1 MAAGVRLL
9 LVLLASHAG
18 HGHAAVAPV
27 EIGSF
32 APAATPSA
40 DIETVTASNF
50 EEKVLRPVNSS
61 AYMAMVLFPKGN
73 FSLELYRNAKSRLDS
88 SVRSREFLLFRPL
101 RFFVMDC
108 TNQANEEICRR
119 HTKDRYPSLMCFRG
133 PYVQRFNRF
142 SWYQESVSY
151 WVGRASRPAYI
162 IVENMEQWLGQE
174 AQAVPCFLLVVSKA
188 DPELLLRYE
197 ALAMELMEFQNFHL
211 AVDDGGEKWKDLPG
225 TRPSIHFIANKELH
239 LEAPPFELAFD
250 QDLLR
255 SWVIIS
261 SMPKVRHQINFYMW
275 ELIPIGWSVVVLRH
289 HGDHDAV
296 ERFQER
302 AQAMREA
309 LCYSFVHLDV
319 STESGNN
326 FAMTFFP
333 LLAAYWE
340 DYIPYFTDVQDPR
353 IFVFTKTHAGG
364 TLYWDS
370 HYIDF
375 PSPDDFQLEDVDK
388 LMRKSPALDPID
400 FAEWPHW
407 FLRYER
413 FGGRSSV
420 HRAIWLCAPFV
431 SFYLFLYFS
440 LWFFFFIRAI
450 HESGLFSL
458 LSLSSTTSQ
467 AAPERVKKPKKGK
480 KSR

>member
-1 MAAGVRLL
+1 MPDDAQPEKKRKAHKASGSAAPQTPPKQIEKKLMPSNPNMYKKATRGMPRFD
-9 LVLLASHAG
+9 LVSHG
-18 HGHAAVAPV
+18 DTLTG
-27 EIGSF
+27 ESF
-32 APAATPSA
+32 VG
-40 DIETVTASNF
+40 IE
-50 EEKVLRPVNSS
+50 
-61 AYMAMVLFPKGN
+61 GN
-73 FSLELYRNAKSRLDS
+73 LEGA
-88 SVRSREFLLFRPL
+88 E
-101 RFFVMDC
+101 
-108 TNQANEEICRR
+108 
-119 HTKDRYPSLMCFRG
+119 G
-133 PYVQRFNRF
+133 
-142 SWYQESVSY
+142 
-151 WVGRASRPAYI
+151 
-162 IVENMEQWLGQE
+162 QWLMMEGSA
-174 AQAVPCFLLVVSKA
+174 AQPPASPEQVEMDLLEVEVEEDHVPCFLLVVSKP

-211 AVDDGGEKWKDLPG
+211 AVDNGGEKWKDLPG

-250 QDLLR
+250 QDLMR
-255 SWVIIS
+255 PWVIIS
-261 SMPKVRHQINFYMW
+261 SLPTVRHQINFYMW

-302 AQAMREA
+302 TKAMREA
-309 LCYSFVHLDV
+309 LRYSFVHLDV
-319 STESGNN
+319 STESGNG

-333 LLAAYWE
+333 LIAAYWE

-353 IFVFTKTHAGG
+353 IFVFTKTHADG

-375 PSPDDFQLEDVDK
+375 PSPDDFQLEDVDQ

-440 LWFFFFIRAI
+440 LWFFFFVRAI
-450 HESGLFSL
+450 QESGLFSL
-458 LSLSSTTSQ
+458 FSLSGKASQ

-480 KSR
+480 KNR